1 MLRGIPLSI
10 LLSLMLKRRASGN
23 RSTRRKKKG
32 NVAYSFSSLDPS
44 DDENT
49 VVENVRIWD
58 ISASEKTGRM
68 TATRRTLKH
77 HSGVLP
83 PGEPSTSQ
91 RVEKVAGVEDSAFL
105 ADSETP
111 LKAAGNHRPKRKR
124 IRVVKENDSAS
135 ELLASLLT

>member
-32 NVAYSFSSLDPS
+32 NASSSFSSLDPS

-49 VVENVRIWD
+49 VVEDVRVWD
-58 ISASEKTGRM
+58 ISTSEKGCM
-68 TATRRTLKH
+68 MATRRTLKH
-77 HSGVLP
+77 HSKVLP
-83 PGEPSTSQ
+83 PKELSTTQ
-91 RVEKVAGVEDSAFL
+91 RVEEVASVEDAASL

-111 LKAAGNHRPKRKR
+111 PKASGKHRPKRKR
-124 IRVVKENDSAS
+124 TKENDSVS
-135 ELLASLLT
+135 ELLVSLFP